1 MARHEFGAS
10 MADYVVQP
18 SDGLWGV
25 APLAALT
32 FWDAADGGIQYTDL
46 LDSGGL
52 PTTQVVTDEHGA
64 IPEFQSPDGVLGM
77 WADAGGTGRS
87 WIATRD
93 FTSSPTA
100 SVDWIVVTDPLL
112 GAAGDGV
119 RDDTG
124 SIQAAIDMA
133 TTAESGTVYIPHGT
147 YLLSG
152 PLLLPAGVA
161 PTIIGSGWA
170 SVLKLAADA
179 DCYAIEMS
187 GDETRVAIRDLTI
200 DGNHFEQS
208 GASES
213 GGIYGAGAVACRFD
227 NLHFTACR
235 DNGLVLGPQTTAAF
249 GHNNRVVG
257 CLFDNSEG
265 STGPGRGIHMDSS
278 DENQIVTC
286 DFEFLGGSGG
296 TGATAAAMILDQ
308 AGTQFILGCNF
319 VNGGNDTKGV
329 RIQDAHSTKV
339 ECCNFDGL
347 PGDNI
352 YIVGQ
357 RNIVLGNSLF
367 SPGIEGT
374 AGQASGI
381 YLEFGT
387 ADNVISNNVIRSA
400 PGAGTSRGAIRE
412 AADGGGGNNTITENR
427 ISTDGTWS
435 FAALD
440 LSGTG
445 SRVVGNQGGG
455 PDGDRP
461 TVVEGTDASMGV
473 ATLVAGTVT
482 VVSGAVSA
490 TSRIFLT
497 RQAAGGTLGHL
508 TYTRDPGV
516 GFTITSTSAADT
528 STVEYLIVQPT

>member
-1 MARHEFGAS
+1 MARATFGAGL
-10 MADYVVQP
+10 ADYVVQP

-25 APLAALT
+25 ASNAVIT
-32 FWDAADGGIQYTDL
+32 FWNDADAGTQYTDL
-46 LDSGGL
+46 LDAASS
-52 PTTQVVTDEHGA
+52 PITQVVADEYGA
-64 IPEFQSPDGVLGM
+64 IPQFQGPDGVLGM
-77 WADAGGTGRS
+77 WADAGGGSRA
-87 WIATRD
+87 WIVTRD
-93 FTSSPTA
+93 LSDTPLTSL
-100 SVDWIVVTDPLL
+100 DWIVVTDPIF
-112 GAAGDGV
+112 GAAGDGI
-119 RDDTG
+119 RDDTA

-147 YLLSG
+147 YMLTS

-161 PTIIGSGWA
+161 PTIVGSGWA
-170 SVLKLAADA
+170 SVLKLAGDA

-200 DGNHFEQS
+200 DGNYFEQS
-208 GASES
+208 GASPS

-227 NLHFTACR
+227 NIHFTACR
-235 DNGLVLGPQTTAAF
+235 DNGLFLGPQTSLAF

-265 STGPGRGIHMDSS
+265 ATGPGRGIHMDAN
-278 DENQIVTC
+278 DENQIITC

-296 TGATAAAMILDQ
+296 SGATAAAMILDQ
-308 AGTQFILGCNF
+308 AGTQFIVACNF
-319 VNGGNDTKGV
+319 VNGGNNCKGV
-329 RIQDAHSTKV
+329 RIQDAHSTKI
-339 ECCNFDGL
+339 EACNFDGL

-357 RNIVLGNSLF
+357 RNIVIGNSLF

-387 ADNVISNNVIRSA
+387 ANNVISHNVIRSA
-400 PGAGTSRGAIRE
+400 PAAGQSRGAIRE
-412 AADGGGGNNTITENR
+412 SADGGGGNNTITENR
-427 ISTDGTWS
+427 ISTDGAWS

-445 SRVVGNQGGG
+445 SRVVGNAGGG
-455 PDGDRP
+455 PAGDRP
-461 TVVEGTDASMGV
+461 TVLEGTGASMGV

-482 VVSGAVSA
+482 VANTSVSA

-508 TYTRDPGV
+508 TYTRNAGV
-516 GFTITSTSAADT
+516 GFTITSSSGTDT
-528 STVEYLIVQPT
+528 STVEYLIVKPS

>member
-1 MARHEFGAS
+1 MARAEFGATL
-10 MADYVVQP
+10 ADYVVQP
-18 SDGLWGV
+18 ADGLWGV
-25 APLAALT
+25 ASAATVT
-32 FWDAADGGIQYTDL
+32 FWDDPDAGNQYTDL
-46 LDSGGL
+46 LDAGGS
-52 PTTQVVTDEHGA
+52 PITQVTADEYGA
-64 IPEFQSPDGVLGM
+64 IPHFQGPDGVLGM
-77 WADAGGTGRS
+77 WADAGGDSRA

-93 FTSSPTA
+93 FTNTPLTSL
-100 SVDWIVVTDPLL
+100 DWIVVTDPIF

-119 RDDTG
+119 RDDTA
-124 SIQAAIDMA
+124 SIQAALDMA

-147 YLLSG
+147 YLLSS
-152 PLLLPAGVA
+152 PLLLPDGVA
-161 PTIIGSGWA
+161 PTIVGSGWA
-170 SVLKLAADA
+170 SVLKLAANA
-179 DCYAIEMS
+179 DCYAIQMS

-200 DGNHFEQS
+200 DGNYFEQT
-208 GASES
+208 GAAES
-213 GGIYGAGAVACRFD
+213 GGIYAAGAVACRFD
-227 NLHFTACR
+227 NLHFIACR
-235 DNGLVLGPQTTAAF
+235 DNGIFLGPQTGGAF
-249 GHNNRVVG
+249 GHNNRVFG

-265 STGPGRGIHMDSS
+265 ADGPGRGIHMDAN
-278 DENQIVTC
+278 DENQIIGC

-296 TGATAAAMILDQ
+296 SGATAATMILDQ

-319 VNGGNDTKGV
+319 VNGGNDTKGI

-387 ADNVISNNVIRSA
+387 ANNVISHNVIRSA
-400 PGAGTSRGAIRE
+400 PDAGQSRGAIRE
-412 AADGGGGNNTITENR
+412 SADGGGGNNTITENR
-427 ISTDGTWS
+427 ITEDGTWA

-445 SRVVGNQGGG
+445 SRVVGNTGGG

-461 TVVEGTDASMGV
+461 TVLEGTGASMGV
-473 ATLVAGTVT
+473 ATLTAGTVT
-482 VVSGAVSA
+482 VANTAVSA

-508 TYTRDPGV
+508 TYTRDAGV
-516 GFTITSTSAADT
+516 GFTINSSDAADT
-528 STVEYLIVQPT
+528 STVEYLIVEPA